1 MAKLEVRDPAGETS
15 ADTATW
21 SVINA
26 APSANLTFPS
36 SLDEGQSFN
45 FKMNIYDPGSDDI
58 KLTVKWG
65 DGEVETWEFFNDG
78 LGPDPY
84 PSPDINPVALP
95 VNATHSWG
103 DNGIYLIQ
111 VSIADDDPGISNF
124 SKSFNVRNLDPFRVS
139 FNSPTSGGEGDILQF
154 ECTVTDPGSDDLTFD
169 WDWGDGAT
177 SSFTIYNDGVGP
189 DPYPSP
195 LGTYPFTATSDP
207 SHTYGDDGSFNVQL
221 VITDDDAG
229 SMEITTTVDVAN
241 YAPSVVSTNFPTDSN
256 EGDTVTYTIE
266 AEDPGSDDIILE
278 FDWGDGTTET
288 VTYFNDGV
296 GPDPYPSPGGVF
308 PFLVTAD
315 VDHTYGDD
323 GAFTVTMTVSDDDG
337 GSVSLSSDI
346 VVNNVDPVI
355 DPNSVEAKAVVDLT
369 LRVSGE
375 KWHDVSLD
383 ILRLGIPSQL
393 IHIVRFPGSPDEQSK
408 TEPNVTVNL
417 FEDVP
422 LIVHYTPLDDPIN
435 GKLWG
440 STPVWVI
447 LVFEDG
453 TEVWLNHTFN
463 VRHPHTWVWEIRDI
477 SAHFIGK
484 DITFAATASDVGSD
498 DLTFEWD
505 WGDGTTSTS
514 TYYNDGVGPD
524 PFPSPDVNP
533 ITVTDIQMHAFFL
546 PKVYNVTITVT
557 DDDGGSTT
565 LSFTLQL

>member
-1 MAKLEVRDPAGETS
+1 LEVRDPAGEKST
-15 ADTATW
+15 DTAIW
-21 SVINA
+21 AVINA

-45 FKMNIYDPGSDDI
+45 FNVNIYDPGSDDI
-58 KLTVKWG
+58 KLTIIWG
-65 DGEVETWEFFNDG
+65 DGAVETSEYFNNG
-78 LGPDPY
+78 VGPDPF
-84 PSPDINPVALP
+84 PSPDINPVVIP
-95 VNATHSWG
+95 VTATHSWG

-111 VSIADDDPGISNF
+111 VNIEDDDGGATNF
-124 SKSFNVRNLDPFRVS
+124 AGSFDVKNLAPFEVN
-139 FNSPTSGGEGDILQF
+139 FTAPTSGGEGDSLLF
-154 ECTVTDPGSDDLTFD
+154 EATITDPGSDDLTFD
-169 WDWGDGAT
+169 WDWGYGPTDT
-177 SSFTIYNDGVGP
+177 ETFYNDGVGP
-189 DPYPSP
+189 DPAPSP
-195 LGTYPFTATSDP
+195 WGTYPFTATSSQ
-207 SHTYGDDGSFNVQL
+207 SHTYGDDGVFGVKL
-221 VITDDDAG
+221 KVTDDDGG
-229 SMEITTTVDVAN
+229 SLLLATTVNVFNHDPSVTSYSLPSTSDEGEVVTFKWEIT
-241 YAPSVVSTNFPTDSN
+241 
-256 EGDTVTYTIE
+256 
-266 AEDPGSDDIILE
+266 DPGSDDIILD

-288 VTYFNDGV
+288 VTFFNDGV

-308 PFLVTAD
+308 PFQVTAD
-315 VDHTYGDD
+315 VDHIYGDNGD
-323 GAFTVTMTVSDDDG
+323 FTVTATVSDDDG
-337 GSVSLSSDI
+337 GSASFSSDI
-346 VVNNVDPVI
+346 SVNNVDPII
-355 DPNSVEAKAVVDLT
+355 DPDSVEAKAIVDLT

-375 KWHDVSLD
+375 KWHDVSLE
-383 ILRLGIPSQL
+383 IMRSGIPTQL
-393 IHIVRFPGSPDEQSK
+393 IHIVRMPGSPDDQSK

-453 TEVWLNHTFN
+453 TEVWLDHTFN
-463 VRHPHTWVWEIRDI
+463 VRHPITWTWEIRDI

-484 DITFAATASDVGSD
+484 DITFSATASDAGSD